1 MFKKNNML
9 GGSLSGTVGVS
20 SLGSIKIATEA
31 DAAIGSNGLPMGDY
45 IQKNQGAASKPLLD
59 DASNDWID
67 KMFEA
72 QELSPEGIVMGEPA
86 PSRMPYDT
94 SWKSSYYGRYPDKI
108 GAMGLNSVS
117 DDEESDGYLEY
128 EDSVGR
134 SRSASELTVME
145 PLEHT
150 VLDDQMD
157 ALVPLSDAPYDDL
170 PVPPARIAAD
180 TAAFDAEGGF
190 IDPYRYGE
198 VDPPGKITP
207 FRPETRGRDAPELS
221 FEESRAEGV
230 TGTSE
235 TLGGLPN
242 PPTNRPVI
250 EPLDATGY
258 DSGIG
263 SPTDP
268 LSVQPRVVDA
278 DAELPG
284 IAEGG
289 RGFFGRAYDSVKSG
303 VKGLLGK
310 SSTNELAWA
319 EPLLQG
325 TEMMEMTG
333 KPSHKALPFKDQ
345 PSQAE
350 LSALDAPGPEL
361 GGVAAIRPALS
372 QVVKGMEEAG
382 MGPKAIAAELGVG
395 LSKGGGMWIS
405 RATLGQYLA
414 KQGKG
419 LLMSPLIS
427 GLVLGLNQ
435 IHDGVGDMVSLG
447 LIGADLLMTGDPLG
461 ILVYGVGQLWDAA
474 AQSRQKVIDNDTPD
488 KDYGTK
494 MGYVREGDT
503 WYPAIF
509 NQRYKSTGLWSG
521 DQQITM
527 DYGQDIIWKM
537 DGEGNFKPM
546 IPDAKAKNFVAADA
560 EWDGE
565 TKFHRDG
572 ATLSSKAFVTGGAF
586 GTPGPDASR
595 KLMDTTRDWYFLSQE
610 DMKKVHSGELHLESY
625 TDDETEMNSSA
636 RQLNDWRKAL
646 DHSQDWK
653 WSSAVQTMGAG
664 AAVNNYA
671 GSRELQRIMYE
682 SEDQMTGGIYVSSE
696 TDYDKFLQDSS
707 ARTGDTWDDGHS
719 LYNTFGS
726 YLKETVLKDHIQ
738 ALYRAQLVAAKEI
751 GFDKLYGSPDADLDK
766 LPEDGGTVWS
776 AAYLDMEKDLPTAS
790 SADELQ
796 EQLHNIEMMN
806 DRTAAGRN
814 YLAQKAQTRYWMQQI
829 SAAGGSQDMFDY
841 LYGYSGDKTVRMDIA
856 TGKSSLHRDGWQT
869 HKYTA
874 SALREFQQYIPDQTK
889 NKFNPY
895 GDYLQGFV
903 QPWQND
909 GEGALPNYTGALE
922 RTNAENFIDPG
933 YRDAYEDMGRDGWE
947 NMKTWIET
955 YGKVDPNARISAL
968 EDLPIVG
975 PTETLDTTTDKTTV
989 EAPTEEAPK
998 PEEAPEEAPSEDAL
1012 ITTEDNVTP
1021 EMLMKNL
1028 AGTGTF
1034 VDTLGEF
1041 DWKPPTVD
1049 PVKDPV
1055 VEDPVDAWRKRGIEL
1070 GVIDADFAL
1079 PTRAGFENS
1088 HTPDISRPATHAV
1101 SVPHRHTIEH
1111 EDFGVPGM
1119 SSSMLAFIHAAE
1131 APPSNAPHP
1140 AASIKVI

>member
-1 MFKKNNML
+1 MEYTAL
-9 GGSLSGTVGVS
+9 DDRLED
-20 SLGSIKIATEA
+20 LLPIA
-31 DAAIGSNGLPMGDY
+31 DAKAGAFEPPAVLADNAAFADGSGF
-45 IQKNQGAASKPLLD
+45 LD
-59 DASNDWID
+59 
-67 KMFEA
+67 
-72 QELSPEGIVMGEPA
+72 
-86 PSRMPYDT
+86 PSLY
-94 SWKSSYYGRYPDKI
+94 
-108 GAMGLNSVS
+108 
-117 DDEESDGYLEY
+117 
-128 EDSVGR
+128 
-134 SRSASELTVME
+134 
-145 PLEHT
+145 
-150 VLDDQMD
+150 
-157 ALVPLSDAPYDDL
+157 
-170 PVPPARIAAD
+170 PPARI
-180 TAAFDAEGGF
+180 
-190 IDPYRYGE
+190 
-198 VDPPGKITP
+198 TP
-207 FRPETRGRDAPELS
+207 FEPETRGAPELS

-230 TGTSE
+230 TGTSA
-235 TLGGLPN
+235 
-242 PPTNRPVI
+242 NRPVI

-258 DSGIG
+258 DSSIG
-263 SPTDP
+263 SSADP
-268 LSVQPRVVDA
+268 LSVRPDFARIGKA
-278 DAELPG
+278 DAGIPS

-289 RGFFGRAYDSVKSG
+289 RGALGRAYDSVKSG
-303 VKGLLGK
+303 VKGLFGK
-310 SSTNELAWA
+310 RSANELAWA

-325 TEMMEMTG
+325 TELTQL
-333 KPSHKALPFKDQ
+333 PSHKILPFKDQ

-372 QVVKGMEEAG
+372 EVVRGMEEAG

-474 AQSRQKVIDNDTPD
+474 AQSRQKVLNNDTPD

-509 NQRYKSTGLWSG
+509 NQRYQSTGLWSG

-527 DYGQDIIWKM
+527 DYGHDIIWKM

-572 ATLSSKAFVTGGAF
+572 ATLSGKDFVTGGAF
-586 GTPGPDASR
+586 GTPGPDDSR
-595 KLMDTTRDWYFLSQE
+595 KMMDTTRDWYFLSQE

-682 SEDQMTGGIYVSSE
+682 AEDQMSGGIYVSSE
-696 TDYDKFLQDSS
+696 TDYDKFQQDSS

-726 YLKETVLKDHIQ
+726 YLKETVLRDHVQ
-738 ALYRAQLVAAKEI
+738 ALYRAQLIAAKEI

-776 AAYLDMEKDLPTAS
+776 AAYLDMEKDMPTAS

-796 EQLHNIEMMN
+796 EQLHNIELMN

-841 LYGYSGDKTVRMDIA
+841 LYSYNGDKVVRRSLA
-856 TGKSSLHRDGWQT
+856 TGKTSLHRDGWDT

-874 SALREFQQYIPDQTK
+874 SALREFQKYIPDQTK
-889 NKFNPY
+889 NKFNPF
-895 GDYLQGFV
+895 GDYMQGFV

-909 GEGALPNYTGALE
+909 GEGALPNYTGPLDL
-922 RTNAENFIDPG
+922 TNAENFIDPG
-933 YRDAYEDMGRDGWE
+933 YRDAYEDMGRSGWD
-947 NMKTWIET
+947 NMQSWIAT

-968 EDLPIVG
+968 EDIQIAAPIG
-975 PTETLDTTTDKTTV
+975 PTEKLDTTPTDKSTV
-989 EAPTEEAPK
+989 DAPAEDAPKPEEAETATEWAERMKREGAAWSKAHPALPAEDAPK
-998 PEEAPEEAPSEDAL
+998 PEEAPAEDAL
-1012 ITTEDNVTP
+1012 ITTKDDVSPED
-1021 EMLMKNL
+1021 LMKKL
-1028 AGTGTF
+1028 AGGSAPTGGDWDEIFSEAGTGTTGPTKLLPGTTGPTKKPF
-1034 VDTLGEF
+1034 DSDAWLRDLHKQIDTLGSL
-1041 DWKPPTVD
+1041 DWTAPTVD
-1049 PVKDPV
+1049 PVVTPV
-1055 VEDPVDAWRKRGIEL
+1055 AEDPVDAWRKRGIEL
-1070 GVIDADFAL
+1070 GVIDADFTL
-1079 PTRAGFENS
+1079 PTRAGFETS
-1088 HTPDISRPATHAV
+1088 HTPDISRPATHVV
-1101 SVPHRHTIEH
+1101 SVPHYHTVEH

-1119 SSSMLAFIHAAE
+1119 SSTMLSFIHAAE
-1131 APPSNAPHP
+1131 APPSNIPP